1 MGDRAPKHHEMIV
14 DLTNSDSEEEYQPE
28 PIKFE
33 DNIFDFAFHP
43 KNDLVAVG
51 LINGQVHWYGKKK
64 ALSILHIIKVILS
77 YNYLNQDNRLCWN
90 TSISK
95 KSCRGVEFTDDG
107 SRKIT
112 ILTDKNGE
120 WANLY
125 FFCITRFIC
134 DIQRQVN
141 TGIRCFN
148 RPNIVQDSKSTQVRP
163 CIFPQQQ

>member
-43 KNDLVAVG
+43 KNDLVAAG
-51 LINGQVHWYGKKK
+51 LINGQVHWYEKKDS
-64 ALSILHIIKVILS
+64 LYVHIIKVIMLS

-90 TSISK
+90 TSTSK

-112 ILTDKNGE
+112 ILTDKIENSQ
-120 WANLY
+120 LMTI
-125 FFCITRFIC
+125 FCATRFIC

-163 CIFPQQQ
+163 YVFPQQQ